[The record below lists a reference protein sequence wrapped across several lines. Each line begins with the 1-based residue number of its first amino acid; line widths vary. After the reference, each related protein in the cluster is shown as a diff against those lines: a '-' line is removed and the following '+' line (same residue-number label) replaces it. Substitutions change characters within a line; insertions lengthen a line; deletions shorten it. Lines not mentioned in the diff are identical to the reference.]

1 MGENMTFEEM
11 IELIEN
17 SNNHSHKTTNFKP
30 PNREEIIESMAK
42 YMLENTDIAEI
53 ENKFA
58 DIGVNVKHENG
69 TYKNLIDVLKETSE
83 VFNRY

>member
-1 MGENMTFEEM
+1 MTFEEM
-11 IELIEN
+11 IELIEY
-17 SNNHSHKTTNFKP
+17 SNNHTRKATNFKP

-53 ENKFA
+53 EKKFA
-58 DIGVNVKHENG
+58 DVGVNVKYKNG

-83 VFNRY
+83 AFNRQ